1 MARSRTGAEHYV
13 AQQQR
18 DSAFRK
24 EHAHAARR
32 VRQIDQLVRALDE
45 AREQRGMTKAELA
58 RQAGIAPEVVRR
70 LFTVQGAN
78 PTAAT
83 LMALADALDFE
94 VIARPAR
101 RRTR

>member
-1 MARSRTGAEHYV
+1 MPRSTTGAERYV
-13 AQQQR
+13 AQQKR

-24 EHAHAARR
+24 EHAHAAWR
-32 VRQIDQLVRALDE
+32 VRQVDQLVRALDE
-45 AREQRGMTKAELA
+45 AREKRGMTKAELA
-58 RQAGIAPEVVRR
+58 RQAGISPEVVRR
-70 LFTVQGAN
+70 LFTANGAN

-83 LMALADALDFE
+83 LIALADVLDFE